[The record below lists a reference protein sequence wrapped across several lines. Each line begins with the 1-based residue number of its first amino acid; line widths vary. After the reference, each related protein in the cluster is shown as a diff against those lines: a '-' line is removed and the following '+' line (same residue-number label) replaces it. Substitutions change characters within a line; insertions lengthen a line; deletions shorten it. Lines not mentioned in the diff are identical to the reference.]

1 MSENIQFL
9 GKSKFLNGQT
19 RKDIRQLLNETA
31 NNEGYKIENITYI
44 FMSDDALLEIN
55 QQHLQHND
63 YTDIITFDLSDIEA
77 SVDGE
82 IYVSI
87 DRIKDNAIKFNCP
100 LDQEIVRVL
109 SHGLLHLLGYKD
121 KSGSDILKMREK
133 EADCLSLYN
142 HISQ

>member
-1 MSENIQFL
+1 MPESIQFL
-9 GKSKFLNGQT
+9 GKSKFLNAKT
-19 RKDIRQLLNETA
+19 RKALRQLLNQTA
-31 NNEGYKIENITYI
+31 NNEGYEIQNITYI

-55 QQHLQHND
+55 QIHLQHDD

-87 DRIKDNAIKFNCP
+87 DRIKDNASKFNCTTE
-100 LDQEIVRVL
+100 QELVRVL

-121 KSGSDILKMREK
+121 KLDTDIHKMREK
-133 EADCLSLYN
+133 EAECLLNYAL
-142 HISQ
+142 ISQ

>member
-9 GKSKFLNGQT
+9 GKSKFLNAKT
-19 RKDIRQLLNETA
+19 RKALRQLLNETA
-31 NNEGYKIENITYI
+31 NNEGYEIQNITYI

-55 QQHLQHND
+55 QIHLQHDD

-87 DRIKDNAIKFNCP
+87 DRIKDNAAKFNCTTE
-100 LDQEIVRVL
+100 QELVRVL

-121 KSGSDILKMREK
+121 KSDTDIQKMREK
-133 EADCLSLYN
+133 EAECLLNYAL
-142 HISQ
+142 ISQ

>member
-1 MSENIQFL
+1 MPESIQFL
-9 GKSKFLNGQT
+9 GKSKFLNAKT
-19 RKDIRQLLNETA
+19 RKALRQLLSETA
-31 NNEGYKIENITYI
+31 NNEGYEIQNITYI

-55 QQHLQHND
+55 QQHLQHDD

-87 DRIKDNAIKFNCP
+87 DRIKDNASKFNCTTE
-100 LDQEIVRVL
+100 QELVRVL

-121 KSGSDILKMREK
+121 KSDTDIQKMREK
-133 EADCLSLYN
+133 ETECLNNYTL
-142 HISQ
+142 ISQ

>member
-9 GKSKFLNGQT
+9 GKSKFLNAKK
-19 RKDIRQLLNETA
+19 RKDLRQLLNETA
-31 NNEGYKIENITYI
+31 HNEGYEIQNITYI

-55 QQHLQHND
+55 QQHLQHED

-87 DRIKDNAIKFNCP
+87 DRIKENATNFNCTIE
-100 LDQEIVRVL
+100 QEIVRVL

-121 KSGSDILKMREK
+121 KSEQETLQMRKK
-133 EADCLSLYN
+133 EAQCLSLYN

>member
-9 GKSKFLNGQT
+9 GKSKFLNAKT
-19 RKDIRQLLNETA
+19 RKALRQLLNETA
-31 NNEGYKIENITYI
+31 NNEGYEIQNITYI

-55 QQHLQHND
+55 QIHLQHDD

-87 DRIKDNAIKFNCP
+87 DRINDNAAKFNCTTE
-100 LDQEIVRVL
+100 QELVRVL

-121 KSGSDILKMREK
+121 KSDTDIQKMREK
-133 EADCLSLYN
+133 EAECLLNYAL
-142 HISQ
+142 ISQ